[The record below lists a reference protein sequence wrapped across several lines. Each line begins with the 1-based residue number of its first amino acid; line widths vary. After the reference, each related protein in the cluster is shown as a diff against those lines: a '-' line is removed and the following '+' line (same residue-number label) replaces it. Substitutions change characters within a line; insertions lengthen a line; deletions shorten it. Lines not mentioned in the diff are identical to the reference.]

1 MEELLKKKQIRVF
14 LSRLLLAMLVIIFYK
29 IVMNVSDV
37 MVWLKSST
45 KVLIPFFYGFVIAYL
60 LNIPCSA
67 LERRLNRLKYSPFQ
81 KRSRGISVFIIYALF
96 ISVVVL
102 VINKGIPLLQRS
114 ILDFITN
121 FNTYYNNAIMAI
133 EQLPLEKFGLSDKL
147 GEILPPQTA
156 WKNVLERIG
165 LKELMGSLNAV
176 LGVTSHIFSGFITIV
191 SSVYFLLETHNV
203 KFQMKRL
210 MDLFL
215 QEKTRNAA
223 LRYGTIINDSFKKFI
238 VCQLLDSLILCTITT
253 IEFTIL
259 GSRYSLA
266 LGVMLGIC
274 NIIPYF
280 GSIFGSIGVVI
291 IIACT
296 SGINTG
302 AIAGLVLLVTQQI
315 DGNVIQPKLMGT
327 SFSLSPALIVIGI
340 TVGGAIAGIWG
351 MVLAVPVVHILKIIA
366 GDVIAAREKKVREA
380 HAEPIPVNVDPSPD
394 DVSSGHKE

>member
-165 LKELMGSLNAV
+165 LKEVMGSLNAV